1 MHYYM
6 EILYKGAHTTQGNQ
20 EKTVLEIPKA
30 WKQGHAS
37 EVQRVL
43 SSGKVLLV
51 RKPLLSSVYQ
61 VLGLSTSTT

>member
-1 MHYYM
+1 M
-6 EILYKGAHTTQGNQ
+6 EIFYKGAHMTQGNQ

-43 SSGKVLLV
+43 STGKVLPV
-51 RKPLLSSVYQ
+51 RKPLLSSV
-61 VLGLSTSTT
+61 